1 MAAAYACSGI
11 HIMCTLHMMNKTICI
26 TGATGFLASHLICK
40 LLPYNTLHVTTRNKS
55 YFISN
60 CLPKLSKIVDTSS
73 LKIFEC
79 DYTSEE
85 TILEALHGCH
95 SLIHCASPVI
105 LTSYPDDERNQT
117 YIINPALQITENV
130 LRCVNKT
137 SINLVLYTSSTSAIY
152 SASKKFMTK
161 NDWADES
168 SSDPYTLSKVL
179 SEKRAWELSATAKWK
194 LVVLL
199 PARIIGPT
207 IYSSLPESYISI
219 FEILNTTKS
228 ELLNYHSSF
237 CDVRDVCNIY
247 ALFLEKT
254 PKSGRYIIS
263 FDIVPLVA
271 YYNAVRQIKPI
282 HPIHFI
288 DTNDSFTYDNSEII
302 EVYTQTPID
311 FVHSIQDSLASMK

>member
-1 MAAAYACSGI
+1 
-11 HIMCTLHMMNKTICI
+11 MMNKTICI

-60 CLPKLSKIVDTSS
+60 CLPKLSEIVDTSR

-85 TILEALHGCH
+85 AILAALNGCD

-105 LTSYPDDERNQT
+105 LKSYPDDESNQK
-117 YIINPALQITENV
+117 YIITPALQITENI
-130 LRCVNKT
+130 LNCVNKS
-137 SINLVLYTSSTSAIY
+137 SINLVLYTSSTCAIY
-152 SASKKFMTK
+152 SATKKCMTQ

-179 SEKRAWELSATAKWK
+179 SEKRAWELSKGAKWK

-219 FEILNTTKS
+219 VEILNNTKS
-228 ELLNYHSSF
+228 ELVNYHSSF
-237 CDVRDVCNIY
+237 CDVRDVSNIY

-254 PKSGRYIIS
+254 PNSGRYIIS
-263 FDIVPLVA
+263 FDIIPLVA
-271 YYNAVRQIKPI
+271 YYNAVRQLKPI
-282 HPIHFI
+282 CPVHFL
-288 DTNDSFTYDNSEII
+288 DANDSFTYNNSEII
-302 EVYTQTPID
+302 ELYTQTPID
-311 FVHSIQDSLASMK
+311 FIHSIQDSLASIK

>member
-1 MAAAYACSGI
+1 
-11 HIMCTLHMMNKTICI
+11 MNKTICI

-85 TILEALHGCH
+85 TILEALHGCD

-282 HPIHFI
+282 HPVHFI

-302 EVYTQTPID
+302 ELYTQTPID

>member
-1 MAAAYACSGI
+1 
-11 HIMCTLHMMNKTICI
+11 MNKTICI

-85 TILEALHGCH
+85 TILEALHGCD

-282 HPIHFI
+282 HPVHFI

>member
-85 TILEALHGCH
+85 TILEALHGCD

-282 HPIHFI
+282 HPVHFI

-302 EVYTQTPID
+302 ELYTQTPID

>member
-85 TILEALHGCH
+85 TILEALHGCD

-302 EVYTQTPID
+302 ELYTQTPID